1 MKKVYHK
8 RDYQTPTITFTPN
21 LGGLSHEE
29 IAGLSDTQ
37 LEDYLRQSQDQ
48 KNSTKYQ
55 ANANFLLRD
64 IGGESVLIPVGEAG
78 ILENSILSLNET
90 CQYLWN
96 LFQTPMSIQEAVSR
110 AQTCYSDPDG
120 RMEQEIAEFVE
131 AYLQIGLLQEE

>member
-8 RDYQTPTITFTPN
+8 RDYQTPAMAFVPAS
-21 LGGLSHEE
+21 GELSQEE
-29 IAGLSDTQ
+29 IAQLSDIQ
-37 LEDYLRQSQDQ
+37 LQEYLNQSKVQQ
-48 KNSTKYQ
+48 ASRKYQ